1 MGDGGEDF
9 KNLEGEGAGQEG
21 EQGKQL
27 IDDKG
32 EIILSREQYDALL
45 ERIDELESN
54 ASRISRSGRDGD
66 IDELLG
72 DIKKSVQS
80 SPPVKDASLEKDVD
94 EMSNRELINL
104 IVGAVKEE
112 GQTLKVEIEALK
124 IAREID
130 KVEFNHKED
139 FHLYEQR
146 MYEIAQETP
155 NITMERAFKLAKA
168 ELGDLKL
175 AKGANG
181 DDKEPRTRTEKML
194 GLPPR
199 GSFGDRPGISR
210 GAAQEP
216 AKADTLKDAAEM
228 AWEKVMGEKKKA

>member
-1 MGDGGEDF
+1 MGGGGEDF

-45 ERIDELESN
+45 ERIEELESN
-54 ASRISRSGRDGD
+54 TQRIARSGREGEV
-66 IDELLG
+66 DELLDEVRKSIQAPPQRDRSLPDK
-72 DIKKSVQS
+72 DI
-80 SPPVKDASLEKDVD
+80 D
-94 EMSNRELINL
+94 EMSNKELIDL
-104 IVGAVKEE
+104 ISETVREE
-112 GQTLKVEIEALK
+112 GRNLKIELEALK

-155 NITMERAFKLAKA
+155 NISIERAFKLAKA
-168 ELGDLKL
+168 ELGDLKKL
-175 AKGANG
+175 EG
-181 DDKEPRTRTEKML
+181 DEGTMKDKRTRTERIL
-194 GLPPR
+194 NLPPR

-216 AKADTLKDAAEM
+216 TKADTLKDAAEM

>member
-1 MGDGGEDF
+1 MGGGGEDF
-9 KNLEGEGAGQEG
+9 KNLEGAGQEG

-27 IDDKG
+27 LDEKG
-32 EIILSREQYDALL
+32 DVILSREQYDALL
-45 ERIDELESN
+45 ERVDELESS
-54 ASRISRSGRDGD
+54 ASRISRSGREGD
-66 IDELLG
+66 VDELLG
-72 DIKKSVQS
+72 EIRKGVQA
-80 SPPVKDASLEKDVD
+80 PAFKEQQQPEKDLD
-94 EMSNRELINL
+94 EMSNRELISL
-104 IVGAVKEE
+104 IIGAVKEE
-112 GQTLKVEIEALK
+112 GQTLKIEVEALK
-124 IAREID
+124 VAREID

-168 ELGDLKL
+168 ELGDLKP

-210 GAAQEP
+210 AAAQEP

-228 AWEKVMGEKKKA
+228 AWEKVMGDKKNV